1 MMGRPA
7 GIRKARTALSVADKK
22 KVLDELKAGKPA
34 VDVAAE
40 FEISRRQVF
49 NILTY
54 CPKVDRG
61 VKAMKAKER
70 LTIIMCANALGTCKI
85 VPVVIGAA
93 KTPRCFKN
101 NPPSVPYYHQQNAW
115 NDSKLYK
122 KWWDEVFVPT
132 IRSFT
137 KDPVALI
144 LDGFS
149 GHDER
154 CIDSLGQIRVFKLPP
169 NITSVFQPMDQGIIA
184 ALKSGYRNRLLSRLV
199 EVADNYGDLQAMAKQ
214 LPQGS
219 AGLQYGCPPHVRD
232 AITLLKQ
239 SWDSISPSCITA
251 CFVHSHCLP
260 ASDNTEIT
268 ADAVEYSKKLE
279 SESVALMC
287 QQLSSLSL
295 SNLGVAGMLS
305 NVGLDVVAKAAQKVS
320 DNAYNMLLQWLHL
333 EDEGMIDEN
342 DESEVCTDADVSES
356 PMDKAQLLSEVLPLL
371 EKLHAYGARLSD
383 CHILDA
389 AQKLCLHVK
398 DSTSKMP

>member
-1 MMGRPA
+1 MSNQDKVR
-7 GIRKARTALSVADKK
+7 IYLSEYIETEMVE
-22 KVLDELKAGKPA
+22 VTNPGK
-34 VDVAAE
+34 
-40 FEISRRQVF
+40 RR
-49 NILTY
+49 
-54 CPKVDRG
+54 
-61 VKAMKAKER
+61 
-70 LTIIMCANALGTCKI
+70 NA
-85 VPVVIGAA
+85 VVIGAA
-93 KTPRCFKN
+93 KTPRCCKN
-101 NPPSVPYYHQQNAW
+101 NPPSVPYYHQRNAW

-137 KDPVALI
+137 KDPRPVALV

-154 CIDSLGQIRVFKLPP
+154 CIHSLGQIRVFKLPP

-184 ALKSGYRNRLLSRLV
+184 ALKSGYRNRLLFRLV

-214 LPQGS
+214 LPQ
-219 AGLQYGCPPHVRD
+219 
-232 AITLLKQ
+232 
-239 SWDSISPSCITA
+239 A
-251 CFVHSHCLP
+251 CFVHSRCLP
-260 ASDNTEIT
+260 AIDNTEIT

-287 QQLSSLSL
+287 QQLCSLSL

-320 DNAYNMLLQWLHL
+320 DNACNMLLQWLHL
-333 EDEGMIDEN
+333 EDEGMIDEM
-342 DESEVCTDADVSES
+342 DESEECTDADVSES

-389 AQKLCLHVK
+389 ARKLCLRVK